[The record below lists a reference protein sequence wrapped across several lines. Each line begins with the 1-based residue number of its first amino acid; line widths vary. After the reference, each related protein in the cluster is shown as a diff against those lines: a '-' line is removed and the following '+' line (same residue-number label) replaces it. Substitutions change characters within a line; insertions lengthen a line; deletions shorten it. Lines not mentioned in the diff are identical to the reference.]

1 MADTGRILDRLDDF
15 LIKND
20 YMGAER
26 HILYW
31 LEETKISGDKR
42 TMLLLQNELCGLYR
56 KLGRENDA
64 IDAVEKALGLI
75 KDMGIEENIGAGTT
89 YINSATVLK
98 AFGKA
103 KDAIPLFEKA
113 LDVYKKELPETDKR
127 FGGLYNNMALALCD
141 IGEYQKAFELYEKAI
156 SVMERIEGGMLEV
169 AITYLNIANL
179 REAQLGLEEAQEII
193 EELLNKAANILDGHE
208 PKDGYYAFVC
218 EKCAS
223 TFGYY
228 GYFAY
233 ENELKER
240 AVKIYERS

>member
-1 MADTGRILDRLDDF
+1 MIDSRRILEKLDEF
-15 LIKND
+15 FEKND
-20 YMGAER
+20 YIGGER

-31 LEETKISGDKR
+31 LEEAKIEKNKR
-42 TMLLLQNELCGLYR
+42 VMLLLQNELCGLYR
-56 KLGRENDA
+56 KLQREKDA
-64 IDAVEKALGLI
+64 IDAVNTALSLVA
-75 KDMGIEENIGAGTT
+75 DMGIENNIGAGTT

-103 KDAIPLFEKA
+103 KDALPLFEKA
-113 LDVYKKELPETDKR
+113 HAIYEKELPEGDER
-127 FGGLYNNMALALCD
+127 FGGLYNNMALALVD
-141 IGEYQKAFELYEKAI
+141 LKDFERAYDFYEKAI
-156 SVMERIEGGMLEV
+156 SVMKSAKNGMLEV

-179 REAQLGLEEAQEII
+179 KEAELGLENAQDII
-193 EELLNKAANILDGHE
+193 EKLLGKAEKILDEHMVR
-208 PKDGYYAFVC
+208 DGYYAFVC

-228 GYFAY
+228 GYFVY